1 MNMRSFEDYCWRD
14 LLTEDMEHVYSAYER
29 DRTVRPGSA
38 IVVIHPDDGIMIAA
52 QTDWADAALRLVDEA
67 RTQGLPVVHS
77 VPTGS
82 VPSAQIKPA
91 PNEAICRRVCDSA
104 FLFSDLEAVLTRA
117 RAKGLVICGA
127 PMSGAVRATAVEAK
141 SFGHKSAIAEE
152 AIGDEASLLLKIA
165 LFDVAHKYADVMS
178 LDEMLTVLRD
188 SSSSR

>member
-1 MNMRSFEDYCWRD
+1 MRSFEDYCWRD
-14 LLTEDMEHVYSAYER
+14 ILTADMERVYSAYQR
-29 DRTVRPGSA
+29 DRMVKAGSA
-38 IVVIHPDDGIMIAA
+38 ILVIHPEDGAMITA
-52 QTDWADAALRLVDEA
+52 QAGWADAALHLVEA
-67 RTQGLPVVHS
+67 ARAQGLPVVHS
-77 VPTGS
+77 VPGAS
-82 VPSAQIKPA
+82 SLSAQIKPA
-91 PNEAICRRVCDSA
+91 PNEAICRRACDSA

-141 SFGHKSAIAEE
+141 SFGHKTAIAEE

-188 SSSSR
+188 SSSAR